1 MGKTKTNTFFKSTI
15 YLRFAPTLRQAC
27 FVKTVTF
34 AINKEN
40 NEDFINVVAEKDKL
54 IYNFFFFYFSEV
66 CIVYN

>member
-1 MGKTKTNTFFKSTI
+1 MSKTKTNKFFKSTI
-15 YLRFAPTLRQAC
+15 YLRFAPTLRQDC

-54 IYNFFFFYFSEV
+54 IYNLFSFIFLKFV
-66 CIVYN
+66 